1 MQSTNGMIRPKGP
14 FGMTPKPLTVTQII
28 RDNYRIK
35 TFVFDGQMPDAKP
48 GQFVMAWLP
57 GLDEK
62 PFSLADHLPLTL
74 TIAAVGKF
82 SEAMHSLKIGD
93 RVWVRGPFGRP
104 FETLGQRPVLVGG
117 GYGVAPLAWLARQQL
132 AALPRSQEPIAIIGG
147 RTSQDIIGADKF
159 KELGVPVLITT
170 NDGSQGEK
178 GLATAPVKRL
188 LAEGA
193 IDSICA
199 VGPHGML
206 HALEELARTYQVPA
220 QLSWEAYMGCAIG
233 LCGMCEHD
241 DGSLLCIEGP
251 IRRL

>member
-1 MQSTNGMIRPKGP
+1 MQSTTGMIRTKGP
-14 FGMTPKPLTVTQII
+14 FGMTSKPLTVTQIV

-35 TFVFDGQMPDAKP
+35 SFVFDGQMPDAKP

-57 GLDEK
+57 RLDEK
-62 PFSLADHLPLTL
+62 PFSLVNHLPLSL

-82 SEAMHSLKIGD
+82 SESMHSLKIGD
-93 RVWVRGPFGRP
+93 QVWFRGPFGRQ
-104 FETLGQRPVLVGG
+104 FEAVGQRPVLVAG
-117 GYGVAPLAWLARQQL
+117 GYRVGALAWLARQQL
-132 AALPRSQEPIAIIGG
+132 AAGQQPIAVIGG
-147 RTSQDIIGADKF
+147 RTSQDIIGVDKF

-178 GLATAPVKRL
+178 GLATAAVKRL
-188 LAEGA
+188 LTEGA

-199 VGPHGML
+199 LGPHGML
-206 HALEELARTYQVPA
+206 QALEELAQAHQVPA